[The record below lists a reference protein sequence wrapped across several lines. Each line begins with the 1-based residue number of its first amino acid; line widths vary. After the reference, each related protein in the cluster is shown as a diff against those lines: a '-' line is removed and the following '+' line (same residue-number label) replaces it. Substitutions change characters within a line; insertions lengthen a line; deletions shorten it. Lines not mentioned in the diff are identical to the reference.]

1 MKTVKRTGIALA
13 IALTFPTALP
23 AATAAQTSLTNSKA
37 ATMTENTGSLL
48 RLVKWCR

>member
-13 IALTFPTALP
+13 IALTFPWHCLP
-23 AATAAQTSLTNSKA
+23 LRRRKPLTNSKA